1 VGVKERKL
9 REKLDREQSILA
21 AAKRVFLQKGLAAAT
36 IVDIVA
42 EAELGKGTFYQHYRS
57 KEEIMLAMSEQ
68 AFRELHEHYV
78 AAVAVGGTA
87 LDKILRTTRTY
98 YEFAMANPAY
108 FSFIAFFESP
118 YMSTMMPE
126 QLVNILT
133 TIHGLMRGLRDEGLA
148 DGSVRQDLDAD
159 LVANTV
165 WGTSF
170 GMVQFIVSK
179 SSYMLQDQYNDTDK
193 QFDTY
198 LAMLE
203 SSLRAPTTGR

>member
-1 VGVKERKL
+1 MGVAERKQ
-9 REKLDREQSILA
+9 REKIGREQSILA
-21 AAKRVFLQKGLAAAT
+21 AAKKVFLQKGLAAAT
-36 IVDIVA
+36 IEDIA
-42 EAELGKGTFYQHYRS
+42 TEAELAKGTFYRHFRS
-57 KEEIMLAMSEQ
+57 KEEIMLAISEQ
-68 AFRELHEHYV
+68 AFRELHRLYV

-108 FSFIAFFESP
+108 FGFIAFFESP
-118 YMSTMMPE
+118 FLSRETPE
-126 QLVNILT
+126 QLVEIT
-133 TIHGLMRGLRDEGLA
+133 TMIHALMRSLRDEGLA

-179 SSYMLQDQYNDTDK
+179 SSYMLQDQYTNADG
-193 QFDTY
+193 QFETY

-203 SSLRAPTTGR
+203 SSLRVPAATR